1 MAAKRTRATAEKTT
15 ARKTRAKATRKTTAN
30 AQKVANPKLNSQ
42 KKGSLIQTSILIL
55 TCITVVI
62 LLALISYNPDD
73 PGLFHYDSNAVITNK
88 AGSLGA
94 YFASVLFGFFGYV
107 AYLIPVSILVSVFLL
122 FRSTKEQGGGINTGI
137 TVFGVFLALISGC
150 GLATLLWPES
160 VLIYKAGGLLGLWVA
175 KTFVHMLGDLGAT
188 LLLFSTFIA
197 GFTLFADIRWLKLID
212 KIGDGIMGV
221 IELMTG
227 SGGSPAVATAGA
239 DSVQLSFPPEVTEE
253 RTQQTS
259 TASSGSMLGA
269 LGAGVAGLFA
279 AREVASHNEPSMEYA
294 GNSSSSGHHNSIQEP
309 TFGFKDSI
317 VPLPTSKK
325 SKREPVLGFPEHLA
339 ADSQSTE
346 MKSLTDPDLGL
357 EIITKNYLD
366 DGYETSTGA
375 SDNNSQNA
383 EAYNAP
389 SMTVQGARDQAA
401 EIIPAVKRK
410 FFHNKGTS
418 TGTNKKTAQ
427 AGTNSAAK
435 SSGRNS
441 VSVSL
446 DKAISLPP
454 ISLLNPPPTNQGR
467 HSKEEL
473 EIHARNIVVTL
484 EHYGVRGVEIDSY
497 FPGPIITRFELLLPP
512 GTKVSKITGLAQDM
526 ARSMCVPSIRIVE
539 VIPGKTTI
547 GVEVPNESRDLVAIS
562 EIINSKEFRDP
573 VSPLTMVLG
582 KTIAGRPA
590 TADMGRMPHLLIAG
604 TTGSGKSVGV
614 NAMLI
619 SLLYKA
625 TPEEVRLILID
636 PKMLELSIYEGI
648 PHLLTPVV
656 TDMKD
661 ASNSLRWAVG
671 EMERRYALMSH
682 LKVRSIKGYNKK
694 VKEAIDRGEPIMDP
708 TFDPTQHIDVIP
720 NILEPLPYIV
730 IVIDEFADMMMVV
743 GKKVEELIARLAQKA
758 RASGIHL
765 ILATQRPSVDVI
777 TGLIKANI
785 PSRIAFQVST
795 KIDSRTI
802 LDQGGAEALLGHGDM
817 LYLPPGT
824 GLPQRVHGAFVDDQ
838 EVEDVVSHW
847 KLQGE
852 PEYIEDVID
861 DTGSGDA
868 IPGLEP
874 LADSETDALYD
885 QAVAIVTESR
895 RASISYVQR
904 RLKVGYNRAASMIED
919 MEQAGVVSAV
929 QSNGTREVLASAPP
943 PQL

>member
-1 MAAKRTRATAEKTT
+1 MAAKRSRATAKKTS
-15 ARKTRAKATRKTTAN
+15 ARKTKTRATRKTATN
-30 AQKVANPKLNSQ
+30 AQKVSNPKLNAQ

-62 LLALISYNPDD
+62 LLALFSYNPDD
-73 PGLFHYDSNAVITNK
+73 PGLFHYDSNGVVTNK

-175 KTFVHMLGDLGAT
+175 KTFVQMLGDLGAT

-197 GFTLFADIRWLKLID
+197 GVTLFADIRWLKLID
-212 KIGDGIMGV
+212 KIGDGIMSLVEFV
-221 IELMTG
+221 IG
-227 SGGSPAVATAGA
+227 SGNSPAVATAGA
-239 DSVQLSFPPEVTEE
+239 EGAQLSFPPEIKIDKNQDN
-253 RTQQTS
+253 RTT
-259 TASSGSMLGA
+259 SSGSMLGA
-269 LGAGVAGLFA
+269 LGAGITGLFV
-279 AREVASHNEPSMEYA
+279 AREATQSQGNHSLSNAGRDAYQEPS
-294 GNSSSSGHHNSIQEP
+294 
-309 TFGFKDSI
+309 FGSNDSI
-317 VPLPTSKK
+317 VPLPNKQQG
-325 SKREPVLGFPEHLA
+325 KREPVLGFPEHLA

-346 MKSLTDPDLGL
+346 TNYHKDPDLGL
-357 EIITKNYLD
+357 EITTKNYLD
-366 DGYETSTGA
+366 DGYEKSTG
-375 SDNNSQNA
+375 SNTQSNLSSQGNQGSQA
-383 EAYNAP
+383 TQKTGGYNAP
-389 SMTVQGARDQAA
+389 EITVQGARDQVA
-401 EIIPAVKRK
+401 EVIPAVKRK
-410 FFHNKGTS
+410 LFPNKSAKKETS
-418 TGTNKKTAQ
+418 K
-427 AGTNSAAK
+427 SADK
-435 SSGRNS
+435 NSGRNS

-454 ISLLNPPPTNQGR
+454 LSLLNPPPANQGH
-467 HSKEEL
+467 HSKEQL
-473 EIHARNIVVTL
+473 DIHARNIVVTL

-497 FPGPIITRFELLLPP
+497 YPGPIITRFELLLPP
-512 GTKVSKITGLAQDM
+512 GTKVSKISGLSQDM
-526 ARSMCVPSIRIVE
+526 ARSMCVSSIRIVE

-562 EIINSKEFRDP
+562 EIIDSKEFRDP

-625 TPEEVRLILID
+625 TPDEVRLILID

-682 LKVRSIKGYNKK
+682 LKVRGITGYNKK

-720 NILEPLPYIV
+720 KILEPLPYIV

-795 KIDSRTI
+795 RIDSRTI
-802 LDQGGAEALLGHGDM
+802 LDQGGAESLLGHGDM

-874 LADSETDALYD
+874 LADSESDALYD